1 MSELPPG
8 LAAYKRTPLFNEA
21 TVPAGLLKDHSTKE
35 GTWGRIHVEAG
46 RLRYF
51 VTDSRRS
58 SSCRDLIAGSAPGVV
73 EPQNRAGEVRVAHE
87 AQLLR
92 HCRHDAVAAVP
103 IEE

>member
-35 GTWGRIHVEAG
+35 GTWGLIHVEAG

-73 EPQNRAGEVRVAHE
+73 EPTIVHRVEPVDPVRFWVE
-87 AQLLR
+87 FYR
-92 HCRHDAVAAVP
+92 
-103 IEE
+103 